1 MISWR
6 KPAPPATPRR
16 RQRLG
21 RGGDL
26 GASMVS
32 MVANLTLDKKGYEDF
47 QADTRDILDQVMK
60 GIGTLKELTLKEH
73 GSLRRLHEMH

>member
-1 MISWR
+1 
-6 KPAPPATPRR
+6 
-16 RQRLG
+16 
-21 RGGDL
+21 
-26 GASMVS
+26 MVS